1 MLGHQAEQLHRVGLV
16 GAGEVV
22 RRFYLPVFRSR
33 ADIRVQAICS
43 RDRRRATEVAQLLD
57 IPTVAADHRA
67 LLDDEGIESV
77 LVCTPPHTH
86 LEIASHAFGRGKNVL
101 LEKPPC
107 RTYEEF
113 ASLQALAARCRR
125 VLDVTFNNSAR
136 EDNAWLIDAVK
147 QGRIG
152 AVELIELEW
161 LRTKPRPDKAWARS
175 AHCAGGGGVLA
186 DLGSHLLR
194 IGVALMPRA
203 RWCVAYCT
211 TTSHASS
218 PEGVEDIACANIIAD
233 DAVQLTLKVGWGM
246 QMNTAVRVSI
256 VAHGTVGSLSNKDY
270 PGASSDG
277 YSNVLDRF
285 LAHARAGKQSDLTPA
300 DRAMRLMHALYE
312 SSRVRVPITVG
323 LAKVLAGSDVLTR
336 G

>member
-175 AHCAGGGGVLA
+175 AHCAGGGGRPGRSRLA
-186 DLGSHLLR
+186 LAAHRGCAYAARSVVRRLLHYNLSR
-194 IGVALMPRA
+194 FEPR
-203 RWCVAYCT
+203 R
-211 TTSHASS
+211 
-218 PEGVEDIACANIIAD
+218 G
-233 DAVQLTLKVGWGM
+233 
-246 QMNTAVRVSI
+246 R
-256 VAHGTVGSLSNKDY
+256 
-270 PGASSDG
+270 G
-277 YSNVLDRF
+277 Y
-285 LAHARAGKQSDLTPA
+285 
-300 DRAMRLMHALYE
+300 RLRQHY
-312 SSRVRVPITVG
+312 R
-323 LAKVLAGSDVLTR
+323 
-336 G
+336 